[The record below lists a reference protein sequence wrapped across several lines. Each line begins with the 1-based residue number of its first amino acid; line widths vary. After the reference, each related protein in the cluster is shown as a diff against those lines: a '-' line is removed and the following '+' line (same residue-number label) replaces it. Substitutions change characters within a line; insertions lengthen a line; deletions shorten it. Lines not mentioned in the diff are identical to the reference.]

1 MINLTM
7 SRNTAST
14 RPDGL
19 GLLVRQLKGGG
30 KSVKEMLFDYHL
42 INVPFR
48 LRAVI
53 FVQKEKLHLNISN
66 VQPVF

>member
-30 KSVKEMLFDYHL
+30 KSVKEMLFD

-53 FVQKEKLHLNISN
+53 FVQKEKIAS
-66 VQPVF
+66 QYI